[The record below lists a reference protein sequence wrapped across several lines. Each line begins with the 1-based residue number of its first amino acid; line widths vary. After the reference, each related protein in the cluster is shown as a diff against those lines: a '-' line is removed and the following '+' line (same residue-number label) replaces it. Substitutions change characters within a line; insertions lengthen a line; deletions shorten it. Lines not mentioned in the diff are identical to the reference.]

1 MATCVDVC
9 GATYPAKVGG
19 TAITPLEGKSGRPAF
34 ARRPLDRALLAREH
48 ERNRPGEVDRANPGR
63 AQRPVTMSGAGVGLT
78 TAAAGRKEA
87 NVLSQEQAA
96 RLMELNNQYR
106 AQLGYDVSDRDNW
119 FGAHLSNYLTLL
131 CLSPRAAPSPRRV
144 AQATKKKRVSFR
156 AFASYFQRP
165 AVAEDLLAEL
175 SRFVELPDD
184 LAESIR
190 QDFRELGGG

>member
-1 MATCVDVC
+1 M
-9 GATYPAKVGG
+9 
-19 TAITPLEGKSGRPAF
+19 
-34 ARRPLDRALLAREH
+34 
-48 ERNRPGEVDRANPGR
+48 
-63 AQRPVTMSGAGVGLT
+63 
-78 TAAAGRKEA
+78 
-87 NVLSQEQAA
+87 LSPEQAA

-131 CLSPRAAPSPRRV
+131 CLSPRAAPSPRRA
-144 AQATKKKRVSFR
+144 AQAAKKKRLSLR
-156 AFASYFQRP
+156 AFARYFQRP
-165 AVAEDLLAEL
+165 AVAEDILAEL